1 MSQLILQAL
10 PLYQNQTKTLQENK
24 TTDQYPLNTHK
35 NPQQIIFSNIWN
47 EYNTTKRIY
56 PRKARLV

>member
-10 PLYQNQTKTLQENK
+10 PLYQNQTKTLQENE

-35 NPQQIIFSNIWN
+35 NPQQNIN
-47 EYNTTKRIY
+47 KSYPAIYRMNNTNNQED
-56 PRKARLV
+56 LS